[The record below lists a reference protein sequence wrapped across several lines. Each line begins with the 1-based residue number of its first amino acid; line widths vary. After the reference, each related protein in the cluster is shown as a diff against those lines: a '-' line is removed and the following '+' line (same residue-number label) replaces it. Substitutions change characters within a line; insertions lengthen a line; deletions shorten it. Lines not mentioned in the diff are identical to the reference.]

1 MNNNKYF
8 FCYDKEL
15 AKFLAFEKQLPYITI
30 AINPRTLKKFTLFE
44 RTLELTQ
51 SLDEWS
57 KKNN

>member
-30 AINPRTLKKFTLFE
+30 AINPRTFKKFTLFE

-51 SLDEWS
+51 SLDEWN
-57 KKNN
+57 KKE